1 MKKKNSYN
9 TIVGFLL
16 RILTTNTQFKTFV
29 FTLLSVTSCLLYSQ
43 DKNTVLSD
51 SIPILNNIDLKV
63 TDNNTSET
71 KLYIANAFLFYA
83 KDNSL
88 HIQDGVISINNVLIT
103 EFTNTFIIPNK
114 TVNSKVKHTQSQK
127 RSNNSKPKVLVK
139 SFPNNNNPFA
149 PFNSYISAKAV
160 VITITSNTGKELIS
174 SPVFLRL
181 SAYNTQLRY
190 NFNLYNNKN
199 LNYGENIVTPLSRF
213 KNNIIARPPPAC

>member
-63 TDNNTSET
+63 SDNNTSQT
-71 KLYIANAFLFYA
+71 KLFIANASLFYV

-88 HIQDGVISINNVLIT
+88 YIQDGVISINNVLIT
-103 EFTNTFIIPNK
+103 EFTNTVITTKK
-114 TVNSKVKHTQSQK
+114 TVNSKIKHTQSQK
-127 RSNNSKPKVLVK
+127 QINTTKPKVLVK
-139 SFPNNNNPFA
+139 SFPNNNPFA
-149 PFNSYISAKAV
+149 PFNSFISAKAV
-160 VITITSNTGKELIS
+160 VITITSNTGKELTS
-174 SPVFLRL
+174 SPVFLSL
-181 SAYNTQLRY
+181 HPYHTQLRY
-190 NFNLYNNKN
+190 NFNLSTNKN